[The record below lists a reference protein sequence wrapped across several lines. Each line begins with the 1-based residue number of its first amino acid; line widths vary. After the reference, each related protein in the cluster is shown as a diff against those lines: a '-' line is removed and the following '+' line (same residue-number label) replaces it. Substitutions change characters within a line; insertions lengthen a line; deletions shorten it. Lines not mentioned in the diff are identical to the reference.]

1 MKSGETPGMSTT
13 PKPTK
18 VDEAVTIPVDDEL
31 IGSVLEDS
39 DSSDSSDEE
48 PEDSIEVMD
57 DVESSSAAPQ
67 PGKLVEQKKKMKKIC
82 ISLEPHPI
90 TETMNPCVRK
100 KKNMVALKAPVK
112 DVLKKLRLAEEQAA
126 ASVAPSTSA
135 AIYICTYAIT
145 VVATTE
151 SVFLEPDRS
160 ADDYGHSDG
169 KVPFGH
175 HWATSAHTSRV
186 KLYTYLH

>member
-1 MKSGETPGMSTT
+1 MSTT

-18 VDEAVTIPVDDEL
+18 VDDAVTIPVDDEL
-31 IGSVLEDS
+31 IGSVLQDS

-57 DVESSSAAPQ
+57 DVESSSVATIPQ
-67 PGKLVEQKKKMKKIC
+67 PGTTKEKNEAGGTKEKMKKIC
-82 ISLEPHPI
+82 LPLEPHPI

-135 AIYICTYAIT
+135 AMYICTYEIT

-151 SVFLEPDRS
+151 GVFLEPFS
-160 ADDYGHSDG
+160 Q
-169 KVPFGH
+169 
-175 HWATSAHTSRV
+175 
-186 KLYTYLH
+186 